1 MTAINFPINPNDGD
15 VYAPNGTTADYWI
28 WSQSGGYWRAV
39 DVVVSTLN
47 GLSGA
52 ASIIGG
58 TASVVNVSN
67 NQISVA
73 IKTSGLN
80 TNSNIVTYDTVTQSF
95 VGQSNFSYSSSE
107 GNLKLAGS
115 LLLPSAG
122 SYILFPDG
130 TTQATATLRGNT
142 GGTGASITGPTG
154 PTGNRGTTGTG
165 YTAAEIRN
173 NYLYIQQVFS
183 NGTTAEINLGYIGP
197 TGSGFV
203 FDADL
208 VAAFAI
214 GKSFGRYL
222 PGETI
227 PAVGKTAV
235 DVIKQAMVEPLAPTV
250 GLTTNATI
258 QFNQTGIT
266 NGLTASYTINTL
278 GASVSSAL
286 LEWKRSN
293 EVAYTTLTGSTA
305 NPLYFVHTTTDTN
318 YNTNGFNYR
327 YTVTDSA
334 GATAA
339 ALLTVTPAA
348 YSGPTAA
355 FAITAA
361 TSSSPE
367 TSTLRVLGNTSS
379 NISATITRN
388 SPLVPIQHYQWQFR
402 NESGAYQNIGG
413 TFAAPG
419 TNPFNTGT
427 TSHSFGFTATSA
439 NYRLAIVDGFTTTNR
454 DSSTINLRHVIYW
467 GKSGLSSATS
477 INDLTTGK
485 SRRFVASPSSLG
497 TGLTFAFPTSTTA
510 EFCHVIVPTSPGSP
524 GTVSGWRDPNNIT
537 LTPIQGTFA
546 ENNEYATNIGWAWY
560 RVQNATDSAV
570 SFITMNPPL

>member
-1 MTAINFPINPNDGD
+1 MMELNFPINPNDGD
-15 VYAPNGTTADYWI
+15 VYAPNGTTADYWV
-28 WSQSGGYWRAV
+28 WGASGGYWRTIHV
-39 DVVVSTLN
+39 NVTTLN

-52 ASIIGG
+52 ASI
-58 TASVVNVSN
+58 TAGSNV
-67 NQISVA
+67 
-73 IKTSGLN
+73 
-80 TNSNIVTYDTVTQSF
+80 TVTVSDQFIVIDST
-95 VGQSNFSYSSSE
+95 G
-107 GNLKLAGS
+107 
-115 LLLPSAG
+115 SAG
-122 SYILFPDG
+122 SG
-130 TTQATATLRGNT
+130 VTGATGATGPTGATGATGPTGAT
-142 GGTGASITGPTG
+142 GGTGPTGATGGTGPTG
-154 PTGNRGTTGTG
+154 ATGGTGPTGATGTG

-173 NYLYIQQVFS
+173 NYLYIQRVFAD
-183 NGTTAEINLGYIGP
+183 GTTSEVNLGYIGP

-203 FDADL
+203 FDVDL
-208 VAAFAI
+208 IAAFAS

-222 PGETI
+222 PGQTI

-278 GASVSSAL
+278 SASVSTAL

-293 EVAYTTLTGSTA
+293 EVSYTSLTGSTA
-305 NPLYFVHTTTDTN
+305 NPLYFLHTLTDTN

-334 GATAA
+334 GATAVA
-339 ALLTVTPAA
+339 QLTVTPVA
-348 YSGPTAA
+348 YSAPTAT

-367 TSTLRVLGNTSS
+367 TATLRVRGNTSS

-388 SPLVPIQHYQWQFR
+388 SSLVPILHYQWQYR
-402 NESGAYQNIGG
+402 NETGAYQNIGG

-427 TSHSFGFTATSA
+427 TSHAFGTTATSA
-439 NYRLAIVDGFTTTNR
+439 NYRLAIVDGFTATNR
-454 DSSTINLRHVIYW
+454 DSSTINLRHLIYW
-467 GKSGLSSATS
+467 GKSATASPTS

-485 SRRFVASPSSLG
+485 SRRFVASSTSLG
-497 TGLTFAFPTSTTA
+497 SGLTFAFAASVTA

-524 GTVSGWRDPNNIT
+524 GTVSGWRDPSQQILNPT
-537 LTPIQGTFA
+537 GGSFS
-546 ENNEYATNIGWAWY
+546 ENNEYAINIGWNWY
-560 RVQNATDSAV
+560 RVQNQTTSAV
-570 SFITMNPPL
+570 SFVTMNP

>member
-1 MTAINFPINPNDGD
+1 
-15 VYAPNGTTADYWI
+15 V
-28 WSQSGGYWRAV
+28 
-39 DVVVSTLN
+39 
-47 GLSGA
+47 
-52 ASIIGG
+52 
-58 TASVVNVSN
+58 
-67 NQISVA
+67 
-73 IKTSGLN
+73 
-80 TNSNIVTYDTVTQSF
+80 
-95 VGQSNFSYSSSE
+95 
-107 GNLKLAGS
+107 
-115 LLLPSAG
+115 
-122 SYILFPDG
+122 
-130 TTQATATLRGNT
+130 
-142 GGTGASITGPTG
+142 
-154 PTGNRGTTGTG
+154 
-165 YTAAEIRN
+165 
-173 NYLYIQQVFS
+173 
-183 NGTTAEINLGYIGP
+183 NLGYIGP

-208 VAAFAI
+208 IAAFAS

-222 PGETI
+222 PGQTI

-278 GASVSSAL
+278 SASVSTAL

-293 EVAYTTLTGSTA
+293 EVSYTSLTGSTA
-305 NPLYFVHTTTDTN
+305 NPLYFLHTLTDTN

-334 GATAA
+334 GATAVA
-339 ALLTVTPAA
+339 QLTVTPVA
-348 YSGPTAA
+348 YSAPTAT

-367 TSTLRVLGNTSS
+367 TATLRVLGNTSS

-388 SPLVPIQHYQWQFR
+388 SSLVPILHYQWQYR
-402 NESGAYQNIGG
+402 NETGAYQNIGG

-427 TSHSFGFTATSA
+427 TSHAFGTTATSA
-439 NYRLAIVDGFTTTNR
+439 NYRLAIVDGFTATNR
-454 DSSTINLRHVIYW
+454 DSSTINLRHLIYW
-467 GKSGLSSATS
+467 GKSATASPTS

-485 SRRFVASPSSLG
+485 SRRFVASSTSLG
-497 TGLTFAFPTSTTA
+497 SGLTFAFPASVNT

-524 GTVSGWRDPNNIT
+524 GAVGSSWRDPNN
-537 LTPIQGTFA
+537 LSFTPIQGMFA
-546 ENNEYATNIGWAWY
+546 ENNEYAINIGWAWY
-560 RVQNATDSAV
+560 RVTDPTTSSV
-570 SFITMNPPL
+570 SFITMNP